1 MKYTSE
7 IFKNKG
13 QKSSFWPSALTIEI
27 HCQQSRQKEVCIHSQ
42 RTKALFYGSEGDR
55 LFRSPT
61 RVSRMCARF
70 AGRFQNS
77 YNRTVLLLCMLRLIL
92 MVFKRHVQHFK

>member
-7 IFKNKG
+7 IIENKG
-13 QKSSFWPSALTIEI
+13 QKSSFWPSALAIEI
-27 HCQQSRQKEVCIHSQ
+27 HCQGKKKFSSIRQ
-42 RTKALFYGSEGDR
+42 RTKANFYGSEGDR

-61 RVSRMCARF
+61 RVSRMRARF

-77 YNRTVLLLCMLRLIL
+77 DNRTVLLLCMLRLIL
-92 MVFKRHVQHFK
+92 MVFKRHVQHLK

>member
-27 HCQQSRQKEVCIHSQ
+27 HCQGKKKFASIHNVP
-42 RTKALFYGSEGDR
+42 RHYFYGSEGDR

-77 YNRTVLLLCMLRLIL
+77 YNRTVLLLYMLRLIL